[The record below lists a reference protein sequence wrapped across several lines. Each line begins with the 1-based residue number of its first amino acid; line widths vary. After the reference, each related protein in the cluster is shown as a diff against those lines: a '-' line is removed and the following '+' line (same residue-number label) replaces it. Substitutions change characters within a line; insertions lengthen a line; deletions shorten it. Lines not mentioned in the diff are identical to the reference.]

1 MWFSCSPRIRS
12 FIWLLMY
19 LFSVFFFI
27 ISWRDHHHTINW
39 DWRCAKIKNYIFVLQ
54 INDKKLKEMIYKKT
68 PFFLFKG
75 TSNRAWHQVIKYLP
89 KCLKLN
95 CKLTMRKHINV
106 RNNESKYCRIRWSKH
121 TFECVWSWTLKN
133 IRQTTARAYKKSR
146 LTNELNF

>member
-54 INDKKLKEMIYKKT
+54 INDKKSSKKLKEMIYKKT

-95 CKLTMRKHINV
+95 CKLTMRKQLNV
-106 RNNESKYCRIRWSKH
+106 RNNESKYCRIRWNKH
-121 TFECVWSWTLKN
+121 TFEYVWSWTLKN
-133 IRQTTARAYKKSR
+133 IRQTTARAY
-146 LTNELNF
+146 